1 LHTRFSQ
8 NLSGIFRKIPKKQG
22 KRKMLSHL
30 QKKGLRLKSLCR
42 GYEKVPI
49 ELHIGD
55 VSTDERVLGEESL
68 LLKDEG
74 LRVLAEELK
83 YEETIYWI

>member
-1 LHTRFSQ
+1 
-8 NLSGIFRKIPKKQG
+8 
-22 KRKMLSHL
+22 MLSHL
-30 QKKGLRLKSLCR
+30 QKKRLRLKGIC
-42 GYEKVPI
+42 GGHEKVPI

-74 LRVLAEELK
+74 LRVLAEEFE

>member
-1 LHTRFSQ
+1 
-8 NLSGIFRKIPKKQG
+8 
-22 KRKMLSHL
+22 MLSHL
-30 QKKGLRLKSLCR
+30 QKKRLRLKGICG
-42 GYEKVPI
+42 GYEKIPI

-55 VSTDERVLGEESL
+55 VSSDERVLGEESL

-74 LRVLAEELK
+74 LRVLAEEFK

>member
-1 LHTRFSQ
+1 
-8 NLSGIFRKIPKKQG
+8 
-22 KRKMLSHL
+22 MLSHL
-30 QKKGLRLKSLCR
+30 QKKRLRLKSLCG

-55 VSTDERVLGEESL
+55 VSTDKRVLGEESL
-68 LLKDEG
+68 LLKDER
-74 LRVLAEELK
+74 LRILAEEFE

>member
-1 LHTRFSQ
+1 
-8 NLSGIFRKIPKKQG
+8 
-22 KRKMLSHL
+22 MLSHL
-30 QKKGLRLKSLCR
+30 QKKRLRLKGIC
-42 GYEKVPI
+42 GGHEKVPI

-74 LRVLAEELK
+74 LRILAEEFK